1 MSGDDDYEYYAPVV
15 NVVEE
20 NELTEV
26 EISAVTQSDLIN
38 IEKAATGALTQKLEK
53 LSVIIKNADVYCA
66 DNALLVN
73 DKYGVCRDLS
83 EIAQAFGLE
92 IKQIECGLR
101 GKTYVLQDALTE
113 LIRTINE
120 NFNIEKFANRKITP
134 EVSEAIK
141 KHARQYAVNA
151 ELSEIFRTI
160 KSTGRYAVTGTRR
173 VTETYEDGLMV
184 DRKVGAVV
192 SDAAKVTAFL
202 KDYMARTDSA
212 LKNAN
217 ENLRDGTVKLL
228 HSRARQMGYAVKEER
243 KGEQVQLVLV
253 RCE

>member
-1 MSGDDDYEYYAPVV
+1 M
-15 NVVEE
+15 
-20 NELTEV
+20 
-26 EISAVTQSDLIN
+26 
-38 IEKAATGALTQKLEK
+38 
-53 LSVIIKNADVYCA
+53 
-66 DNALLVN
+66 
-73 DKYGVCRDLS
+73 
-83 EIAQAFGLE
+83 
-92 IKQIECGLR
+92 
-101 GKTYVLQDALTE
+101 
-113 LIRTINE
+113 
-120 NFNIEKFANRKITP
+120 
-134 EVSEAIK
+134 
-141 KHARQYAVNA
+141 
-151 ELSEIFRTI
+151 
-160 KSTGRYAVTGTRR
+160 TGTRR

-228 HSRARQMGYAVKEER
+228 HSRARQMGYSVKEER